1 MKKVVV
7 LLICLLL
14 FTKVYAYENKYFSI
28 DIKEPFKGPTIKGKS
43 YVFTNGNE
51 YISIIVNKNKDKYE
65 VSKFTQEDIEK
76 QKKYLIEEYKDKFS
90 KYSANVSITN
100 IELKNIDSLYYLEY
114 DVFYDTKKAI
124 GYNIYQRCR
133 MYTTDNYVYS
143 ILYNSDKEIKDNNY
157 LDTFKIKDKY
167 LKEVNITVYIIS
179 LISLLGVLIL
189 IDYLFSKK
197 KHKKRH

>member
-7 LLICLLL
+7 FLICLLL

-28 DIKEPFKGPTIKGKS
+28 DIKEPFKGPTVEGKK

-51 YISIIVNKNKDKYE
+51 YISIIVNKNKDNYE
-65 VSKFTQEDIEK
+65 ISKFTDEDIEN
-76 QKKYLIEEYKDKFS
+76 QKKYLETEYKEKFS
-90 KYSANVSITN
+90 KYSSNVSITN

-114 DVFYDTKKAI
+114 DVFYETKKTI

-133 MYTTDNYVYS
+133 MYSTDNYIYS
-143 ILYNSDKEIKDNNY
+143 ILYNSDKEITNNDY

-167 LKEVNITVYIIS
+167 LKDVNITTYIIS
-179 LISLLGVLIL
+179 LISLLVLLLL